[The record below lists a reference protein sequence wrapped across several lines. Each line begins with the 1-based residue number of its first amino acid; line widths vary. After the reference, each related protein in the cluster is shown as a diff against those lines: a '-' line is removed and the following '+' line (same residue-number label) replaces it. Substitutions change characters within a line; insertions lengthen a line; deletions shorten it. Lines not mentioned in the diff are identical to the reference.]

1 MDHLNYTTTGLKRFI
16 DAQNLVY
23 SSVLA
28 ELQAGKKETHWMW
41 YIFPQLEI
49 LGNSE
54 PSKYFGIRDAD
65 EAIAY
70 LNNPLLFARLTEC
83 IEIVRYES
91 VEQRRLIR
99 YIIHH
104 DGPKLVSSVTLFCR
118 VAINADEVRFATF
131 IQLCEELLQEAFEQG
146 LRPCEVTQKFIPLKI
161 LDPDQLVGRFRIN
174 SLRTYES
181 PWV

>member
-1 MDHLNYTTTGLKRFI
+1 MTTGLKRFI

-54 PSKYFGIRDAD
+54 KSKFFGIKDFN

-70 LNNPLLFARLTEC
+70 LDNPLLFTRLNEC
-83 IEIVRYES
+83 MEIVRYES

-99 YIIHH
+99 HIIHH
-104 DGPKLVSSVTLFCR
+104 DGPKLVSCVTLFVR
-118 VAINADEVRFATF
+118 VAIDTYEVRFATF

-146 LRPCEVTQKFIPLKI
+146 LSPCKVTQKFIPLKK
-161 LDPDQLVGRFRIN
+161 LDPGPLVGRFRIN
-174 SLRTYES
+174 SLRTHMEF
-181 PWV
+181 

>member
-1 MDHLNYTTTGLKRFI
+1 MTAGLKRFI

-23 SSVLA
+23 TYVLA

-54 PSKYFGIRDAD
+54 PSKYFGIKDSD
-65 EAIAY
+65 EAIEY

-91 VEQRRLIR
+91 VDQRRLIR
-99 YIIHH
+99 FILGT
-104 DGPKLVSSVTLFCR
+104 DASKLVSSVTLFCR

-146 LRPCEVTQKFIPLKI
+146 LSPCKVTQKFIPLKK
-161 LDPDQLVGRFRIN
+161 LEPDPLVGRFRIN